1 MLGFLIKNER
11 ISQNISQAQLCQYIC
26 TPSYL
31 SKIENETVVCDQE
44 IYNMLLSA
52 LHIDFVSDDA
62 SHARF
67 AGIYSSIVCQL
78 QEQGSVTNS
87 YAQHGQF
94 CQDMRYSS
102 YCVEASLVCLLLDM
116 QQQNYSGYKILPLI
130 APYVNDDNTQL
141 YHHVKSA
148 YEYKCTQ
155 ASDSIKTLEQ
165 IKYLGEAWIYLA
177 LAKYYLYNGDCK
189 VGISHAEQAYALYS
203 QSGRV
208 YGMINCAF
216 VLVTISFSSD
226 DYSKVLEW
234 SQVIANINKVVQL
247 PQIDNVNNYNIGA
260 TYLTNSTPQLSLQY
274 LAKFD
279 FAINEQGTMYS
290 VLDELVHQKLSLA
303 YVFVADKVNARKHLT
318 AIGDSNNKGIV
329 CSQTLIDYMLEDDNY
344 LLSPYYCTL
353 LEQCIEQSQVDNSY
367 NISKFYARY
376 LLQAYKAQRQYKK
389 ATTLLEQFP
398 V

>member
-1 MLGFLIKNER
+1 MLGFLIKNAR

-67 AGIYSSIVCQL
+67 AGIYSSLVCQL

-94 CQDMRYSS
+94 CQGMRYSK

-141 YHHVKSA
+141 YHYVKSA
-148 YEYKCTQ
+148 YEYKCNQ

-165 IKYLGEAWIYLA
+165 IKYLGEAWVYFA
-177 LAKYYLYNGDCK
+177 LAKYYLYNGNCK
-189 VGISHAEQAYALYS
+189 VGMSHAEQAYAIYS

-216 VLVTISFSSD
+216 VLVAISFSSD
-226 DYSKVLEW
+226 DYAKVLEW

-247 PQIDNVNNYNIGA
+247 PQIDNTNNYNIGA

-274 LAKFD
+274 LVKFD
-279 FAINEQGTMYS
+279 FAINEHGTMYS
-290 VLDELVHQKLSLA
+290 VPDELVHQKLSLA
-303 YVFVADKVNARKHLT
+303 YVFVADKVNAQKHLD
-318 AIGDSNNKGIV
+318 AIGDSDNNGIV
-329 CSQTLIDYMLEDDNY
+329 CSQALINYMLQDDNY
-344 LLSPYYCTL
+344 LLTANYCAL
-353 LEQCIEQSQVDNSY
+353 LEQCIAQSQVDNSY

-389 ATTLLEQFP
+389 ATTILEQFP